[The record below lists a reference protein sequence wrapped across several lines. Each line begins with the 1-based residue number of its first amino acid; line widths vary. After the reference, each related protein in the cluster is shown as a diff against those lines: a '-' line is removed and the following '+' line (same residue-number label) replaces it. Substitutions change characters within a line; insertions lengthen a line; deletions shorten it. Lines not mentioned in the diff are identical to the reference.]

1 MFMQIYKSLEKSFFN
16 TLARKLLGN
25 ILFVTSIQAIAIF
38 SFMSYKNNIIAKITV
53 MDIEPG
59 LKQQILNA
67 CSHGYFTSLFF
78 MLLTILALFFILGFF
93 YVLIVHPIRRMAQ
106 LFKEMGMGG
115 NDLSTDMPLL
125 TYDEMRDLAEGYNMF
140 MLKLRKLIL
149 KIRMISIS
157 IGVESAQVV
166 HNTDRTFVEVNNQ
179 TELSERIYEVSSRST
194 EAVETVRGHST
205 SISQAAEDNISKAVN
220 SKNEME
226 ALTCNMDA
234 ISGMLGEFQ
243 QTVGNL
249 TKNSETIREIVS
261 LIEDISDQTNLL
273 ALNAAIEAARAGE
286 AGRGFAVVA
295 DEVRKLA
302 ERVKSATEEIS
313 SNINQM
319 IGEVKHTSDQTNKIN
334 QYINETKSVVDKT
347 STNFATMV
355 HDFEQTGHGIQE
367 ITSSLDNFTDN
378 NVEIHTNITAIK
390 DAAYLVDHMMQES
403 QKNTIT
409 LNSHI
414 EDIQDNVAKFKIGM
428 GEMEKILQ
436 LGETYKAKFEEILKD
451 LSNKSVDV
459 FDRQYKQIPGV
470 FPAKYSTKYDSRV
483 ESLFQPLY
491 DKVLSEQ
498 SGIIFALC
506 VDVNGYAPTHNRKYS
521 AKPTGNKEAD
531 TAHSRDK
538 RIFNDHT
545 GLRAAKNT
553 QSFLIQTYSRDTG
566 EVINDISMP
575 IVINGKH
582 WGAFRIGFDPRAIIE
597 AAKKVLS
604 D

>member
-1 MFMQIYKSLEKSFFN
+1 MFMKIYKALEKEVFN
-16 TLARKLLGN
+16 SLAKKLLGN
-25 ILFVTSIQAIAIF
+25 ILFVTTIQVIAII
-38 SFMSYKNNIIAKITV
+38 SFMSYKNNIIEKVSALNI
-53 MDIEPG
+53 DPA
-59 LKQQILNA
+59 LKQQIIEV
-67 CSHGYFTSLFF
+67 CSHGYGLALSAMF
-78 MLLTILALFFILGFF
+78 LTILALFFILGFF
-93 YVLIVHPIRRMAQ
+93 YILIVHPIRRMAL
-106 LFKEMGMGG
+106 LFKEIGTGG

-125 TYDEMRDLAEGYNMF
+125 TYDEMRDLAEGYNLF

-166 HNTDRTFVEVNNQ
+166 HNTNRTFVEVNNQ
-179 TELSERIYEVSSRST
+179 TELSERIFEVSSRST
-194 EAVETVRGHST
+194 AAVESVRGHST
-205 SISQAAEDNISKAVN
+205 SISMAAEDNIAKAVN

-243 QTVGNL
+243 NTVGNL
-249 TKNSETIREIVS
+249 TKNSETIRDIVS

-319 IGEVKHTSDQTNKIN
+319 IGDVRHTSEQTEKIN
-334 QYINETKSVVDKT
+334 QYITDTKHVVDKT
-347 STNFATMV
+347 SSNFSNMV

-367 ITSSLDNFTDN
+367 ITASLDGFTDN
-378 NVEIHTNITAIK
+378 NVEIHSNITAIK

-409 LNSHI
+409 LNAHI

-428 GEMEKILQ
+428 GEMEKIL
-436 LGETYKAKFEEILKD
+436 GIAENYKAKFEEILAD
-451 LSNKSVDV
+451 LASKNVDV
-459 FDRQYKQIPGV
+459 FDKQYRQIPNS
-470 FPAKYSTKYDSRV
+470 FPAKYNTKYDSKV

-491 DKVLSEQ
+491 DKALSEQ

-506 VDVNGYAPTHNRKYS
+506 VDTNGYAPTHNRRFS
-521 AKPTGNKEAD
+521 AKPTGNREQD
-531 TAHSRDK
+531 TIHSRDK

-553 QSFLIQTYSRDTG
+553 QTFLIQTYSRDTG
-566 EVINDISMP
+566 EVVNDISMP
-575 IVINGKH
+575 IIVNGKH
-582 WGAFRIGFDPRAIIE
+582 WGAFRIGFDPKTIIE
-597 AAKKVLS
+597 SAKKVL
-604 D
+604 DY

>member
-16 TLARKLLGN
+16 TIARKLLGN

-38 SFMSYKNNIIAKITV
+38 SFMHYKNNIIEKITL
-53 MDIEPG
+53 MDIEPV
-59 LKQQILNA
+59 LKQQILDA
-67 CSHGYFTSLFF
+67 CTHGFGTALFL
-78 MLLTILALFFILGFF
+78 MVLTIVALFFILAFF
-93 YVLIVHPIRRMAQ
+93 YILIVHPIKRMAL

-125 TYDEMRDLAEGYNMF
+125 TYDEMRDLAEGYNLF
-140 MLKLRKLIL
+140 MMKLRKLIL

-194 EAVETVRGHST
+194 DAVETVRGHSS
-205 SISQAAEDNISKAVN
+205 SISQAAEDNIAKAVS

-226 ALTCNMDA
+226 TLTCNMDA

-319 IGEVKHTSDQTNKIN
+319 IGEVRHTSDQTNKIN
-334 QYINETKSVVDKT
+334 QYINETKNVVDKT

-355 HDFEQTGHGIQE
+355 QDFEQTGHGIQE
-367 ITSSLDNFTDN
+367 ITASLDSFTDN

-390 DAAYLVDHMMQES
+390 DAAYLVDHMMHES
-403 QKNTIT
+403 HKNTLT

-436 LGETYKAKFEEILKD
+436 LGETYKAKFESVLKELAD
-451 LSNKSVDV
+451 KGIDI
-459 FDRQYKQIPGV
+459 FDKQYKQIPNV
-470 FPAKYSTKYDSRV
+470 FPAKYSTKYDSKV

-491 DKVLSEQ
+491 DKVLTEQ

-545 GLRAAKNT
+545 GLRAAQST
-553 QSFLIQTYSRDTG
+553 QPFLIQTYSRDTG

-575 IVINGKH
+575 IVVSNKH
-582 WGAFRIGFDPRAIIE
+582 WGAFRIGFDPHSIIE
-597 AAKKVLS
+597 SAKKVLS